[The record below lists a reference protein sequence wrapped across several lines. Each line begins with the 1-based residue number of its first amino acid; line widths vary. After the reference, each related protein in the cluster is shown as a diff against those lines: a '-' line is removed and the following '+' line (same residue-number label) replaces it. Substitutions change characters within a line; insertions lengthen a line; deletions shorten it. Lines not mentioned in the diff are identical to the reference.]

1 MGSSRRPSASDYAA
15 SEEEKALAS
24 VSLADKT
31 FFRENYLPK
40 LTELRDQSMQQ
51 DYQGVAKGRA
61 QADTMQ
67 ALSNRPSLLATQS
80 VDAAA
85 DLASAASSMQL
96 AGGAQGLA
104 GQRQDQINVLKNAR
118 GLSATATSGL
128 SQAARIGMTD
138 TLAKAGRK
146 QARRMARLEN
156 MGKLTM
162 QGIENVQR
170 NKAAAEASGLS
181 KIAGEGSAYNVNT
194 GIGAF
199 FGGPSLA
206 GKYVGGKYTTV
217 G

>member
-1 MGSSRRPSASDYAA
+1 MGSSSRPSGSDYAA

-31 FFRENYLPK
+31 FFRESYLPK

-67 ALSNRPSLLATQS
+67 ALSSRPSLLASQS

-96 AGGAQGLA
+96 AGGSQGLA

-156 MGKLTM
+156 MGRLTM
-162 QGIENVQR
+162 AGIENIQR
-170 NKAAAEASGLS
+170 NRGASDVN
-181 KIAGEGSAYNVNT
+181 KKTEEMKEGNMYDVNT
-194 GIGAF
+194 GASAF
-199 FGGPSLA
+199 FRPPTYSGQYNA
-206 GKYVGGKYTTV
+206 GDN
-217 G
+217 